1 MLCSVRIDKA
11 PSNNREIMIPRTLPL
26 QQFIL
31 HAEASPLGQEAELLS
46 VFTGEQKKLKRGK
59 TPDNS
64 KEKKDRKRGR

>member
-1 MLCSVRIDKA
+1 
-11 PSNNREIMIPRTLPL
+11 MIPRTLPL